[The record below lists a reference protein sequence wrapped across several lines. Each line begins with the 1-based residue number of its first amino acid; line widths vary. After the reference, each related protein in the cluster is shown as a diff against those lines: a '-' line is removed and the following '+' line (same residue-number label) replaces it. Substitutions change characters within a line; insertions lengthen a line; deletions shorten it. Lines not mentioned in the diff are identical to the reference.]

1 MVKTFPNT
9 QRKGKLMSKSTE
21 ISKKDIP
28 EVTEIKTA
36 VLKGSKNISSITLGE
51 AVARGYEPCSVC
63 GG

>member
-1 MVKTFPNT
+1 
-9 QRKGKLMSKSTE
+9 MSKGAE

-51 AVARGYEPCSVC
+51 AVAQGYEPCSIC